1 MPHGTNLSSSS
12 ATLPGGPTVRA
23 GLVCWPKP
31 GTGYGKTATIG
42 AARRHVPVAQ
52 PLQYLA

>member
-42 AARRHVPVAQ
+42 AARRHVPVVQ